1 MGINYNSAAEYTLEM
16 AIRLSIQ
23 RALLCQVT
31 SNLRMVAIEW
41 DEEDQKICLLF
52 YFDKGISDEEQD
64 IASSAAGEFWADF
77 DETTEAIE
85 KYILLAFPKPLPIH
99 KCTVYRREE

>member
-1 MGINYNSAAEYTLEM
+1 MGINYNSAAEYSLEM

-31 SNLRMVAIEW
+31 SNLRMVAVEW
-41 DEEDQKICLLF
+41 DEEEQKICLLF
-52 YFDKGISDEEQD
+52 YFDKEISDEEKD

-77 DETTEAIE
+77 DKTTEAIE
-85 KYILLAFPKPLPIH
+85 KYIQLDFPKPLPFH